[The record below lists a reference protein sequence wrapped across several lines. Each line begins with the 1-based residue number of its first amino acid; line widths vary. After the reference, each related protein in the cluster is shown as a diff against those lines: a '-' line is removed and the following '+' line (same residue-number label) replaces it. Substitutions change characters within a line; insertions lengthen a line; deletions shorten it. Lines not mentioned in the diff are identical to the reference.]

1 VAWQR
6 VELVVEGARA
16 EALAD
21 ALAQAGAVS
30 TELTDADAGT
40 AAEAARFGEP
50 GAQAAPWPRCRVTAL
65 FPGDHDAR
73 RALGAAL
80 ADCGEPPVSAVT
92 TGLLEDADWVARTQ
106 REFEPVRAGER
117 LWIVPTWH
125 AAPDPA
131 AVNVV
136 LDPGAAFGTGSHP
149 TTRLC
154 LAWLERN
161 VRPGDTVLDYGCG
174 SGILAIAAM
183 KLGAART
190 RAVDID
196 PLALEAAR
204 YNARRNGVRVEVID
218 AHDGVHR
225 GAGSEAG
232 ARITI
237 ANILANPLRMLAPTL
252 ATRTRAGGAIA
263 LSGILESQAGDVAA
277 AYAPWAALEVAGRD
291 GDWVLL
297 AGTKDAPGC

>member
-6 VELVVEGARA
+6 VDLVVEGARA

-21 ALAQAGAVS
+21 ALAEAGAIS
-30 TELTDADAGT
+30 TDISDADAGT
-40 AAEAARFGEP
+40 PAETARFGEP
-50 GAQAAPWPRCRVTAL
+50 GSEAAPWPRCRVSAL
-65 FPGDHDAR
+65 FPGGEDAQ
-73 RALGAAL
+73 RAVGAAL
-80 ADCGEPPVSAVT
+80 ADCGEPPVAAVT
-92 TGLLEDADWVARTQ
+92 TSRLEDADWVARMQ
-106 REFEPVRAGER
+106 REFEPVRAGTR

-125 AAPDPA
+125 AAPDPD
-131 AVNVV
+131 AVNVM

-183 KLGAART
+183 KLGAASA

-196 PLALEAAR
+196 PLALEAAL
-204 YNARRNGVRVEVID
+204 YNARRNDVRVEVID
-218 AHDGVHR
+218 AHDGVHP
-225 GAGSEAG
+225 GAGSVDG

-252 ATRTRAGGAIA
+252 ATLTAAGGAIA
-263 LSGILESQAGDVAA
+263 LSGILESQASEVAA
-277 AYAPWAALEVAGRD
+277 GYAPWAALEVAGRD

-297 AGTKDAPGC
+297 AGTKGPPAC